1 MPSGENSFYKDI
13 LVKDGCL
20 GDFGEYVGRK
30 LVDVTRKMFP
40 LSPKRKD
47 TFL

>member
-1 MPSGENSFYKDI
+1 MPSGENSFYMDI

-20 GDFGEYVGRK
+20 GDFGEYVGRE
-30 LVDVTRKMFP
+30 LVEVTRKMFP